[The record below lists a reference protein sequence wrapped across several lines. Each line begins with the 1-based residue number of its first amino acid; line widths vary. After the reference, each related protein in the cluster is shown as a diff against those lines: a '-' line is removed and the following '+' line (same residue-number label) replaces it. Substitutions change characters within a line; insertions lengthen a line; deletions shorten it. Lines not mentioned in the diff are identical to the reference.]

1 VKQITAGKSLI
12 LIVDDSA
19 YARETLASS
28 LTLPDYELAFAADG
42 HEAIELAQRLI
53 PDLILL
59 DVMMPGMNGFE
70 VCRALRAHP
79 RLSEVP
85 IILVTALD
93 DRESR
98 LVGLDA
104 GADDFVTK
112 PIDRAELRVRVRT
125 VTRLNRYRRLLN
137 QQLRFEWVV
146 EQADE
151 GYLLVGPQGVVRYAN
166 PTARSFLDL
175 PDHEGAPGELRLPDL
190 VRRLF
195 RCEPVAAWSRWLDDG
210 IVPDHCLFLI
220 RPETEIAPVLWLEV
234 TILAQTDRAGVEQLV
249 RVREVTTRVAT
260 QRDIWT
266 FQAMVMHKLNTPLQ
280 TLMGGLEWLS
290 PDSISTLSHDEVA
303 RLALL
308 SQQGAQRLIDSV
320 GDILRYLKTPLMAR
334 SGEWIRVGQ
343 LADLIAE
350 TATQLGLA
358 ISLRMGEQLKEQALR
373 LTRRGLTSLI
383 WEVLENAQKFH
394 PQRAPTVE
402 VTLRHGAPHMLLLS
416 FIDDGV
422 HLSPEQLAR
431 VWLPYYQA
439 EKHFT
444 GERPGMG
451 LGLAMVATIIWE
463 VGGTCRFRNRNDRP
477 GAIIEL
483 ELPLVGK

>member
-1 VKQITAGKSLI
+1 MKQISAGKSLI

-28 LTLPDYELAFAADG
+28 LTLPDYELVFAANG
-42 HEAIELAQRLI
+42 QEAIQLAERLT

-59 DVMMPGMNGFE
+59 DVMMPGMNGFQ
-70 VCRALRAHP
+70 VCQSLRAHP

-98 LVGLDA
+98 LYGLDA

-146 EQADE
+146 NQADE
-151 GYLLVGPQGVVRYAN
+151 GYLLIGPQGALRYAN
-166 PTARSFLDL
+166 PSARMFLEL
-175 PDHEGAPGELRLPDL
+175 PDDARLSSELRLHDL

-195 RCEPVAAWSRWLDDG
+195 RCEPEEAWIRWFDDG
-210 IVPDHCLFLI
+210 MVPDHCLFLI
-220 RPETEIAPVLWLEV
+220 RPETESAAVLWLEV
-234 TILAQTDRAGVEQLV
+234 TILAQFDRAGVEQLV
-249 RVREVTTRVAT
+249 RVREVTTRIAT

-290 PDSISTLSHDEVA
+290 SDSLSTLGRDEIA

-308 SQQGAQRLIDSV
+308 SQQGAQRFIDAV
-320 GDILRYLKTPLMAR
+320 ADILHYLKTPLLAR
-334 SGEWIRVGQ
+334 SGELVRVGQ
-343 LADLIAE
+343 LVDLVAQI
-350 TATQLGLA
+350 ATQLGLT
-358 ISLRMGEQLKEQALR
+358 ISIKTMEQIEDWALR
-373 LTRRGLTSLI
+373 LTRRGLTSLL
-383 WEVLENAQKFH
+383 WELLENAQKFH
-394 PQRAPTVE
+394 PQRAPTVQ
-402 VTLRHGAPHMLLLS
+402 VTLAAKPPGMLLLS
-416 FIDDGV
+416 IMDDGV
-422 HLSPEQLAR
+422 HLSPEQVAR

-451 LGLAMVATIIWE
+451 LGLPMVATIVWE
-463 VGGTCRFRNRNDRP
+463 VGGECRFRNRTDGP
-477 GAIIEL
+477 GVIVEL
-483 ELPLVGK
+483 ELPLAG

>member
-1 VKQITAGKSLI
+1 MKQIMAGKSRI
-12 LIVDDSA
+12 LIVDDSV

-28 LTLPDYELAFAADG
+28 LTMPDYELAFAADG
-42 HEAIELAQRLI
+42 YEAIAQAEQLT

-59 DVMMPGMNGFE
+59 DVMMPGINGFQ

-98 LVGLDA
+98 LDGLDA

-137 QQLRFEWVV
+137 QQMRFEWVV

-151 GYLLVGPQGVVRYAN
+151 GYLLVGPQGTVRYAN
-166 PTARSFLDL
+166 PSARALLEL
-175 PDHEGAPGELRLPDL
+175 PERANLPRELRLHQL
-190 VRRLF
+190 VRQLF
-195 RCEPVAAWSRWLDDG
+195 RCEPEEAWTRWFDDG
-210 IVPDHCLFLI
+210 VVPDHCLFLI

-234 TILAQTDRAGVEQLV
+234 TILAQTDRAGIEQLV
-249 RVREVTTRVAT
+249 RVREVTSRVAT

-290 PDSISTLSHDEVA
+290 PDTIATLTVEEIA

-308 SQQGAQRLIDSV
+308 SQQGAQRLIDAV
-320 GDILRYLKTPLMAR
+320 ADILQYLKTPLLAR
-334 SGEWIRVGQ
+334 SGELIRVGQ
-343 LADLIAE
+343 LVDLVAQ
-350 TATQLGLA
+350 TATQLGIG
-358 ISLRMGEQLKEQALR
+358 ISLKMAGQIEDRMLR
-373 LTRRGLTSLI
+373 LSRRGVTSLL
-383 WEVLENAQKFH
+383 WELLENAQKFH
-394 PQRAPTVE
+394 PQHTPNVQ
-402 VTLRHGAPHMLLLS
+402 VTLVDKPPDKLLLC
-416 FIDDGV
+416 IADDGV
-422 HLSPEQLAR
+422 HLSSEQLAR

-451 LGLAMVATIIWE
+451 LGLAMVATILWE
-463 VGGTCRFRNRNDRP
+463 VGGECRFRNRPDGP
-477 GAIIEL
+477 GVIVEL
-483 ELPLVGK
+483 ELPLAD